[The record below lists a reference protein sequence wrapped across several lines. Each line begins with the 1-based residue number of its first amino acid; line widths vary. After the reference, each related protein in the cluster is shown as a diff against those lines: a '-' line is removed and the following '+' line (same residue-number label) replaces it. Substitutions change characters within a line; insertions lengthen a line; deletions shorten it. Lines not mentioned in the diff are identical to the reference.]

1 MEVTFSQLKQKEV
14 INLNDG
20 KNLGKV
26 CDVTFSVPEYK
37 ITGLSVT
44 GGKGFRFTRQDVFI
58 PISSVVKI
66 GEDTVLVK
74 LEDKNC
80 PPPEKPDKRP
90 PKHRVDCPPPDCP
103 PRPYDC
109 PPDRRSYDEYE

>member
-1 MEVTFSQLKQKEV
+1 MEFTFTQLKQKEV

-26 CDVTFSVPEYK
+26 CDASFTWPENK
-37 ITGLSVT
+37 FTGITVT
-44 GGKGFRFTRQDVFI
+44 GCRGFKFGRQDVFI
-58 PISSVVKI
+58 PVCDITKI

-74 LEDKNC
+74 LGGDKPGDKPPKPPHGGRPNC
-80 PPPEKPDKRP
+80 PPP
-90 PKHRVDCPPPDCP
+90 CPPHCP
-103 PRPYDC
+103 PC